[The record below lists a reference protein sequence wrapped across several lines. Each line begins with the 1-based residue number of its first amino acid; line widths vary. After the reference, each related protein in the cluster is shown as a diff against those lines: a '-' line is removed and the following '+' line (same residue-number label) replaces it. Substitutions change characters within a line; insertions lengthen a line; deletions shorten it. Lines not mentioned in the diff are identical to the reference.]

1 MNHQRQERSHVKGGK
16 LKMTM
21 NTISMKLLNNISYF
35 IYKYISA
42 HKKTIK
48 YMTTNSKLTN

>member
-1 MNHQRQERSHVKGGK
+1 
-16 LKMTM
+16 MTM